1 VCKLNQVIVKVTFS
15 ANSNAEQSKEI
26 VVYITKTGEKY
37 HTGGLQ
43 LSEEKQYP
51 CKVVRCKKT
60 EDIHLAAGVI
70 RQDRRIIMRL
80 IVDRFEG
87 DFAVC
92 ENENK
97 EMINV
102 CRSELPADVKEG
114 DVLLKMNDKYVID
127 TAATEER
134 KKKISRMMDE
144 LWE

>member
-1 VCKLNQVIVKVTFS
+1 MQ
-15 ANSNAEQSKEI
+15 
-26 VVYITKTGEKY
+26 
-37 HTGGLQ
+37 
-43 LSEEKQYP
+43 
-51 CKVVRCKKT
+51 KT

-134 KKKISRMMDE
+134 KKKYQE
-144 LWE
+144 

>member
-1 VCKLNQVIVKVTFS
+1 
-15 ANSNAEQSKEI
+15 
-26 VVYITKTGEKY
+26 
-37 HTGGLQ
+37 
-43 LSEEKQYP
+43 
-51 CKVVRCKKT
+51 
-60 EDIHLAAGVI
+60 
-70 RQDRRIIMRL
+70 MRL

-144 LWE
+144 LWNNFRAQIF